1 MDLAATMKSIENDL
15 ASLSVLEVEI
25 SEAYSKFQE
34 NKENTPS
41 KRHISG
47 TLKIQNKSSL
57 QNRKPLASL
66 QPINSGSQNVLSGSL
81 KWRRSS
87 EIRSE
92 SQLFNSVY
100 KSRASVMQT
109 FPKDPALKEGNLID
123 GSEVSVQ
130 ANDRRTTE
138 EITPLNMNLREGKYH
153 QHRYYQVADDNYVL
167 PSDICDDTEVVLN
180 ANHKHLNEEIVD
192 LSQLDKIPKGDF
204 TDHHKC
210 HQIVDENYVS
220 LSKMHGKRTYC
231 EVQMTAQQLVAI
243 SSQVGCAV
251 FCPLCVNHYVEE
263 NHLRLHLLDIHKN
276 ELRLMARK
284 EYDLF
289 AYQTCPAC
297 NVKILKRGLLAYHV
311 MKFHPEVISA
321 LLSSI
326 SNETN
331 RPKCGFCGYLVDE
344 SRLLSFIDHLQLDHA
359 DKIECMIAEKLS
371 LCDTPN
377 SSISSS
383 NASLFMTKENIRSST
398 AFNSTKKKP
407 ILKVTPSKMRRNSR
421 KKVKP
426 NIRFSIPESTLHL
439 YTPPQTDSSA
449 STSKTHTSEIAAQLN
464 FSEELTDLMEPP
476 KIPAITYDTP
486 PRSKLLC
493 GRKKKIR
500 SPVARLKSSPQ
511 RPHIPS
517 WTPGRSPVKLYEC
530 VVCHLIFSSN
540 LVLLQHVHSWHSRV
554 FFKPRFGCTYCGAKF
569 FKNKFLL
576 KHVQRCHTIKSVMNL
591 SVLTPKAV
599 KCKLDFS
606 GAF

>member
-220 LSKMHGKRTYC
+220 LSKMH
-231 EVQMTAQQLVAI
+231 
-243 SSQVGCAV
+243 
-251 FCPLCVNHYVEE
+251 
-263 NHLRLHLLDIHKN
+263 
-276 ELRLMARK
+276 
-284 EYDLF
+284 
-289 AYQTCPAC
+289 
-297 NVKILKRGLLAYHV
+297 GLLAYHV

>member
-167 PSDICDDTEVVLN
+167 PSDIC
-180 ANHKHLNEEIVD
+180 
-192 LSQLDKIPKGDF
+192 
-204 TDHHKC
+204 
-210 HQIVDENYVS
+210 
-220 LSKMHGKRTYC
+220 GKRTYC